1 MEYGSIEREFHI
13 DASPEIVFEV
23 ITQPEHIQEWWPDDA
38 ALDPVPGG
46 TGELRWGDGK
56 AVPMTVVDMV
66 PPRLFSFRWAY
77 DPELTPDRENSFF
90 VTFELTPSG
99 TGTTVRMT
107 ETGFR
112 EQGWEVAVLEEA
124 YRDHARGWDLF
135 LARLAKYAA
144 GRVPA

>member
-1 MEYGSIEREFHI
+1 MEYGSIERELYI
-13 DASPEIVFEV
+13 DASPEVVFEV
-23 ITQPEHIQEWWPDDA
+23 ISRPEHIREWWPDDA
-38 ALDPVPGG
+38 TLDPVPGG
-46 TGELRWGDGK
+46 TGELVFDDAK
-56 AVPMTVVDMV
+56 VPLTVVDMV

-77 DPELTPDRENSFF
+77 DPDAAPDRAKSFF

-135 LARLAKYAA
+135 LGRLREYAA
-144 GRVPA
+144 GQVPA